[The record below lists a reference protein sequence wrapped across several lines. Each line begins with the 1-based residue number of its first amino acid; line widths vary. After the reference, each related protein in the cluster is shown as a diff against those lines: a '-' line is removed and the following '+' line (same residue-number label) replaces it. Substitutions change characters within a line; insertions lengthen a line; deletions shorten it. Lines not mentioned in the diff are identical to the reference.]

1 MATKT
6 IGYKETKEMLDKAFG
21 IIETRGCD
29 VQWNQAPSNSTALA
43 LADEQGVEALLYI
56 HSQAIDTLRESG
68 YLYIG
73 HSDVEVDWVLDVFNN
88 TKGLTADCKDFDNEK
103 ILVYPEVLDDES
115 EWKVEEGEEPEHEL
129 WNEILEDN
137 PEMSPQDIVDG
148 MQSNSDVELAKAST
162 IH

>member
-56 HSQAIDTLRESG
+56 HSQAIDTFRETKTT
-68 YLYIG
+68 
-73 HSDVEVDWVLDVFNN
+73 VL
-88 TKGLTADCKDFDNEK
+88 
-103 ILVYPEVLDDES
+103 
-115 EWKVEEGEEPEHEL
+115 
-129 WNEILEDN
+129 
-137 PEMSPQDIVDG
+137 
-148 MQSNSDVELAKAST
+148 
-162 IH
+162 